1 MVSAVRVDVKARD
14 SDGDRDLQGTVLV
27 AATHRMVQPLGQLA
41 FTQRFNADGLLADH
55 EGGDMTQVFDGITVL
70 DFTSGRAGGVATMVM
85 SDFGAEVIKVEPPGG
100 EKFRNE
106 LGSIQWDR
114 GKKSVVLDLKT
125 PGGQDKA
132 RKLARLS
139 DVVVEGYRPGVTQRL
154 GIDYDSFQ
162 DGHPELVYAT
172 LTGFGPSGPYAN
184 YKGYEAVVAAK
195 TGRMMMFTGQ
205 NPRHGPNY
213 VVLQGVCHAA
223 ATALIRGITAALY
236 VRERTGLGQRV
247 ETSMLQAVTTYDHV
261 SWVHGQ
267 MVEKRP
273 ETYPPDPTVGI
284 GRPNPTGYL
293 PARTKDG
300 HWIQLGNVVERLF
313 RSMMHSLD
321 MDFIYDD
328 PRFKTAPSLNQE
340 AVSSLERIMLERV
353 QEKTLE
359 EWMTIFLGEAGNVAA
374 EPYLTSEQ
382 ALDHPQ
388 IVHNGNVQ
396 DVDDPRVGSTRQL
409 GPMVKMSVTPARTK
423 SPAPAL
429 GQHTAEVLA
438 RLDGA
443 DQKRSN
449 GLKHAM
455 PKHPLQGITLLDLGT
470 VINGPLGCALVAELG
485 ARVIRIEAPGGDW
498 GRQGMS
504 MTVHRT
510 MAGSEGI
517 CLDLKTPEGQEIMG
531 KLAAKA
537 DLLLHSMRP
546 GAPERTGIGYDQL
559 SKINPNLVYLYAGG
573 YGSTGPYSHRPSMAP
588 IAGAVSGGGVAQMG
602 RDSFPPPDQPMS
614 IDDIAAVSKQL
625 KRANDGTADHTTA
638 MVNAVGLVLGL
649 YARERTGRAQYVES
663 TMIAANAYLNA
674 DDFYWNEG
682 KQPRPL
688 PDRDGYGLH
697 ALYRLYRARTGWVFL
712 ACPFDDEWEALCK
725 TIDRLDLRDDPRFA
739 TREAR
744 EKHDDALIDDL
755 SGVFASEDPLY
766 WEELLSTADVACV
779 KAEDRGMY
787 FFFNEDPHVRE
798 NGLLTQVEAPRYGKF
813 WRYSPVVSF
822 SETSGQAGPG
832 PLKGEH
838 TRPILRE
845 LGYTDEQVHDLK
857 RRKVVDWEEE

>member
-1 MVSAVRVDVKARD
+1 MA
-14 SDGDRDLQGTVLV
+14 
-27 AATHRMVQPLGQLA
+27 
-41 FTQRFNADGLLADH
+41 
-55 EGGDMTQVFDGITVL
+55 QVFDGITVL

-100 EKFRNE
+100 EKFRNSP
-106 LGSIQWDR
+106 GSIQWNR

-125 PGGQDKA
+125 PDGRDKA
-132 RKLARLS
+132 RELAQLS
-139 DVVVEGYRPGVTQRL
+139 DVVVENFRPGVTQRL
-154 GIDYDSFQ
+154 GIDYDSLHT
-162 DGHPELVYAT
+162 GHAELVYAT
-172 LTGFGPSGPYAN
+172 LTSFGPQGPYAN
-184 YKGYEAVVAAK
+184 YKGYDAVVAAK
-195 TGRMMMFTGQ
+195 SGRMMMFAEQ
-205 NPRHGPNY
+205 NPRQGPNY
-213 VVLQGVCHAA
+213 VVVQGVCHAA
-223 ATALIRGITAALY
+223 ATALIRGVTAALY
-236 VRERTGLGQRV
+236 VREKTGRGQRV
-247 ETSMLQAVTTYDHV
+247 ETSMLQAVTTYDHI

-267 MVEKRP
+267 MIENLP
-273 ETYPPDPTVGI
+273 DTYPPDPRVGI

-300 HWIQLGNVVERLF
+300 RWIQLGNVVERLF

-321 MDFIYDD
+321 MGFIYED
-328 PRFKTAPSLNQE
+328 PRYKNAPFLDQE
-340 AVSSLERIMLERV
+340 TVSSLERIMLEKV
-353 QEKTLE
+353 QEKTLD
-359 EWMTIFLGEAGNVAA
+359 EWMAVFVGEAGNVAA

-396 DVDDPRVGSTRQL
+396 SLHDPIVGGTRQL
-409 GPMVKMSVTPARTK
+409 GPMVNMRATPASTK
-423 SPAPAL
+423 GPAPAP
-429 GQHTAEVLA
+429 GQHTAEVLV
-438 RLDGA
+438 RLDA
-443 DQKRSN
+443 EAKRHSN
-449 GLKHAM
+449 GAKDPM
-455 PKHPLQGITLLDLGT
+455 PKHPLEGITLLDLGT

-498 GRQGMS
+498 GRQGLSMS
-504 MTVHRT
+504 VHRT

-546 GAPERTGIGYDQL
+546 GAPERTGIGYEQL

-602 RDSFPPPDQPMS
+602 RDTFPPPDQPMS

-625 KRANDGTADHTTA
+625 KRANDGTADHNTA

-663 TMIAANAYLNA
+663 TMIAANAYANV
-674 DDFYWNEG
+674 DDFYWHEN

-697 ALYRLYRARTGWVFL
+697 ALYRLYRAKTGWVFL
-712 ACPFDDEWEALCK
+712 ACPFDEEWEALCK
-725 TIDRLDLRDDPRFA
+725 AIDRQDLRDDHRFA

-744 EKHDDALIDDL
+744 ANHDDALADEL
-755 SGVFASEDPLY
+755 ARVFGAGDPMY
-766 WEELLSTADVACV
+766 WEKLLTAADVACV

-798 NGLLTQVEAPRYGKF
+798 NGLLTQVEAPRYGEF
-813 WRYSPVVSF
+813 WRYSPVVGF
-822 SETSGQAGPG
+822 SDTSGRAGPG

-857 RRKVVDWEEE
+857 QRKVVDWEEE